1 MFLTQKIIMKQKIL
15 HLTLKKKWFDLI
27 ISGKKKVENR
37 EVKPY
42 WTKRFKKQYDVIK
55 FVNGYGKDKPFMI
68 IEYLGI
74 NTKGMKLNP
83 PKYNLM
89 LGKIL
94 ETGNIR
100 EVKSTIPSEGKPLGI
115 SAVVL

>member
-1 MFLTQKIIMKQKIL
+1 MEQKIL

-27 ISGKKKVENR
+27 MVGKKKVEHR
-37 EVKPY
+37 ELKHY
-42 WTKRFKKQYDVIK
+42 WTKRLQKQYEVIK

-74 NTKGMKLNP
+74 DTKGMKLNP
-83 PKYNLM
+83 PTYNLM

-94 ETGNIR
+94 ETGNIH
-100 EVKSTIPSEGKPLGI
+100 EVKSTIPPEDKSSGI
-115 SAVVL
+115 LAPIL